1 MTVQLYLGDC
11 LDILPTL
18 EAGSV
23 DAVVVDY
30 PFSFSNNGWDCT
42 KTDALALIH
51 DTVQE
56 SVRLLNDNGSIFAM
70 LGPDTVADA
79 AIWCRSNGLSLVNW
93 IIWRFDLGYHPTTR
107 FKSRA
112 YHILWHAKGDWCFNG
127 DAVRIP
133 HKTQDKRNNPNGAIP
148 SDVWTDISEP
158 RKNSAEYAG
167 HNGQKPEAL
176 LERIVKAASN
186 EGDTV
191 LDFTMG
197 SGTTGVACVKTG
209 RNFIGIE
216 IDPDYYAIAEKRIA
230 EAQMQ
235 PRLEG
240 I

>member
-23 DAVVVDY
+23 DAVV
-30 PFSFSNNGWDCT
+30 
-42 KTDALALIH
+42 TDPPYGIG
-51 DTVQE
+51 E
-56 SVRLLNDNGSIFAM
+56 SGKRNV
-70 LGPDTVADA
+70 T
-79 AIWCRSNGLSLVNW
+79 RSNLAAVKEYGDYAWDDKLTQ
-93 IIWRFDLGYHPTTR
+93 R
-107 FKSRA
+107 
-112 YHILWHAKGDWCFNG
+112 HI
-127 DAVRIP
+127 
-133 HKTQDKRNNPNGAIP
+133 
-148 SDVWTDISEP
+148 
-158 RKNSAEYAG
+158 
-167 HNGQKPEAL
+167 EAL
-176 LERIVKAASN
+176 LKVGHSQVIFGGNFYANWLPPSSSWIVWDKDNTGDFADCELAWTSHQKAVRKFTWRWNGFIKQRPEKRWHPTQKPLALMEWTVVN
-186 EGDTV
+186 YTQPGDTI
-191 LDFTMG
+191 LDPFMG